1 VSEKQRYRAAPSTPR
16 LGSPTLPR
24 PTLVAAATSEDFMTA
39 AYAFDLARRA
49 ALVSWLLTAA
59 TTSWAQSGPGG
70 YPDKPVR
77 LVVPAAP
84 GSLTDPVARVVADEM
99 KRRTGQAW
107 TVDNR
112 PGAGGVI
119 GSADVARAAS
129 DGYTL
134 LLSANNLLISPAMYR
149 NVPYK
154 VAEAFTPIGLVARAD
169 NLLVASSKT
178 GWRGLADLVAAAK
191 QNSGGLDYTS
201 PLIGS
206 AAHLT
211 VELFR
216 TEAAL
221 RLNHIP
227 YKDAGQG
234 TSDTLAGRIPVN
246 IMGKSTALPFIRKGE
261 LVALAFT
268 GASRAPE
275 LPDVPTFAEAGYPK
289 VHLGLWFGLFGP
301 AGMAPAQVDYLS
313 RELAAAL
320 KSPEVVKRLADL
332 GVDPLDGVAKTLAD
346 AVQREEPIY
355 RKVVNDAGIKAE

>member
-1 VSEKQRYRAAPSTPR
+1 MAHFPIFPATLRR
-16 LGSPTLPR
+16 LSAVLLG
-24 PTLVAAATSEDFMTA
+24 VACT
-39 AYAFDLARRA
+39 
-49 ALVSWLLTAA
+49 
-59 TTSWAQSGPGG
+59 WAMAQQGPGG

-84 GSLTDPVARVVADEM
+84 GSLTDPVARVIADEM

-112 PGAGGVI
+112 PGAGGII
-119 GSADVARAAS
+119 GSDVVARSAP

-149 NVPYK
+149 SVPYK
-154 VAEAFTPIGLVARAD
+154 VSEAFTPIGLVARAD

-178 GWRGLADLVAAAK
+178 GWRSLADLVAATK
-191 QNSGGLDYTS
+191 RSPTGTDYTS

-216 TEAAL
+216 SEAAIA
-221 RLNHIP
+221 LNHIP

-234 TSDTLAGRIPVN
+234 TADTLAGRIPVN

-261 LVALAFT
+261 LVGLAFT
-268 GASRAPE
+268 GGKRAPE
-275 LPDVPTFAEAGYPK
+275 LPEVPTFAEAGYPK
-289 VHLGLWFGLFGP
+289 VHLGLWFGLLGP
-301 AGMAPAQVDYLS
+301 AKMAPAQVDYLS

-320 KSPEVVKRLADL
+320 RSPEVLQRFAAL
-332 GVDPLDGVAKTLAD
+332 GVDALDGQPRTLAETM
-346 AVQREEPIY
+346 AREEPVY
-355 RKVVNDAGIKAE
+355 RKVVTDAGIKAD

>member
-1 VSEKQRYRAAPSTPR
+1 MNE
-16 LGSPTLPR
+16 G
-24 PTLVAAATSEDFMTA
+24 DMTA
-39 AYAFDLARRA
+39 HLFKTSLPRRA
-49 ALVSWLLTAA
+49 AMGAGLALATLTA
-59 TTSWAQSGPGG
+59 WAQSGPGG
-70 YPDKPVR
+70 YPDKPIR
-77 LVVPAAP
+77 LVVPAAS

-99 KRRTGQAW
+99 KKRTGQAW
-107 TVDNR
+107 TVDNK

-119 GSADVARAAS
+119 GSGDVARAAP

-154 VAEAFTPIGLVARAD
+154 VMEAFTPIGLVARAD
-169 NLLVASSKT
+169 NLLVASSST
-178 GWRGLADLVAAAK
+178 GWRSLADLVAAAK
-191 QNSGGLDYTS
+191 ASPTGLDYTS

-268 GASRAPE
+268 GAARAPE
-275 LPDVPTFAEAGYPK
+275 LPNVPTFAEAGYPK
-289 VHLGLWFGLFGP
+289 VHLGLWFGLLGP
-301 AGMAPAQVDYLS
+301 AGMPKAQVDYLS

-320 KSPEVVKRLADL
+320 KAPEVLKRLADL
-332 GVDPLDGVAKTLAD
+332 GVDPLDGQAKTMAD
-346 AVQREEPIY
+346 TMQREEPIY
-355 RKVVNDAGIKAE
+355 RKVVNDAGIKVD

>member
-1 VSEKQRYRAAPSTPR
+1 MSVAIAPH
-16 LGSPTLPR
+16 
-24 PTLVAAATSEDFMTA
+24 LV
-39 AYAFDLARRA
+39 RRA
-49 ALVSWLLTAA
+49 AVGAVLALAA
-59 TTSWAQSGPGG
+59 LGALAQAGPGG

-107 TVDNR
+107 TVDNK

-119 GSADVARAAS
+119 GSAEVARAPA

-154 VAEAFTPIGLVARAD
+154 VGEAFTPIGLVARAD
-169 NLLVASSKT
+169 NLLVASAST
-178 GWRGLADLVAAAK
+178 GWRSLADLVAAAK
-191 QNSGGLDYTS
+191 ARSGGLDYTS

-216 TEAAL
+216 SEAGL
-221 RLNHIP
+221 QLNHIP

-234 TSDTLAGRIPVN
+234 TADTLAGRIPIN

-268 GASRAPE
+268 GATRAPE
-275 LPDVPTFAEAGYPK
+275 LPNVPTFAEAGYPK
-289 VHLGLWFGLFGP
+289 VHLGLWFGLLGP
-301 AGMAPAQVDYLS
+301 AKMPQAQVDYLS

-320 KSPEVVKRLADL
+320 KSPEVLKRLADL
-332 GVDPLDGVAKTLAD
+332 GVDPLDGVARTLAD
-346 AVQREEPIY
+346 TMLREEPVY
-355 RKVVNDAGIKAE
+355 RKVVLDAGIKAD

>member
-1 VSEKQRYRAAPSTPR
+1 
-16 LGSPTLPR
+16 
-24 PTLVAAATSEDFMTA
+24 MTA
-39 AYAFDLARRA
+39 VPAFDLARRM
-49 ALVSWLLTAA
+49 ALGSFVLAAA
-59 TTSWAQSGPGG
+59 TSAWAQGGPGG

-107 TVDNR
+107 TVDNK

-119 GSADVARAAS
+119 GSAEVARAAS

-134 LLSANNLLISPAMYR
+134 LFSANNLLISPAMYR

-169 NLLVASSKT
+169 NLLVASTKT
-178 GWRGLADLVAAAK
+178 GWRSLADLVAAAK
-191 QNSGGLDYTS
+191 SAPGGLDYTS

-221 RLNHIP
+221 PLNHIP

-234 TSDTLAGRIPVN
+234 TSDTLAGRIPIN

-268 GASRAPE
+268 GAARAPE
-275 LPDVPTFAEAGYPK
+275 LPAVPTFAEAGYPK

-301 AGMAPAQVDYLS
+301 AKMPQAQVDYLS

-332 GVDPLDGVAKTLAD
+332 GVDPLDGVARTLAET
-346 AVQREEPIY
+346 VQREEPIY
-355 RKVVNDAGIKAE
+355 RKVVNDAGIKAD

>member
-1 VSEKQRYRAAPSTPR
+1 MKISPADRTRR
-16 LGSPTLPR
+16 LLALSLLVPLLGGAVGAQAQGGS
-24 PTLVAAATSEDFMTA
+24 
-39 AYAFDLARRA
+39 
-49 ALVSWLLTAA
+49 
-59 TTSWAQSGPGG
+59 GG

-84 GSLTDPVARVVADEM
+84 GSLTDPVARVIADEM
-99 KRRTGQAW
+99 RRRTGQAW
-107 TVDNR
+107 TVDNK

-119 GSADVARAAS
+119 GSGEVARAPA

-134 LLSANNLLISPAMYR
+134 LFSANNLLISPAMYR

-154 VAEAFTPIGLVARAD
+154 VTEAFAPIGLVARAD
-169 NLLVASSKT
+169 NLLVASSTT
-178 GWRGLADLVAAAK
+178 GWRTLADLAAAAK
-191 QNSGGLDYTS
+191 KSPGGLDYTS

-216 TEAAL
+216 TESGL
-221 RLNHIP
+221 PLNHIP

-234 TSDTLAGRIPVN
+234 TADTLAGRIPIN

-268 GASRAPE
+268 GARRAPE
-275 LPDVPTFAEAGYPK
+275 LPDVPTFAEAGYPN

-301 AGMAPAQVDYLS
+301 AKMAPAQLEYLS

-320 KSPEVVKRLADL
+320 KSPEVRKRLGDL

-346 AVQREEPIY
+346 TMVREEPIY
-355 RKVVNDAGIKAE
+355 RKVVNDAGIKAD